1 MPLCVLMV
9 QRSMAAYSPSGS
21 ALCGTPKYAAMR
33 GAVCLWSRYSI
44 CGSMSGGS
52 LAMPAFR
59 GAEMSIKRAMA
70 AWCHRPVDVAS
81 PSPQSAAHNRSGA
94 AGMAIKPVDPFDC
107 IVFGATGDLTLRKL
121 LPALYNRLRDGQIP
135 PDARIIGAARSE
147 LDDAEFRKRTLDAL
161 TRHVAKPDMD
171 MAVAERFTE
180 LVHYA
185 QGDAG
190 KPGGLANLAALLG
203 EQPDRIRVFY
213 LATSPS
219 LYGPICENLKA
230 VGLVTEHSRVV
241 LEKPIGHDLA
251 SAREINNVVGAV
263 FTEAQ
268 TFRID
273 HYLGKETVQNLLALR
288 FANVVF
294 ERLWNA
300 DVIDHVQITV
310 GETVGVEGRGD
321 YYDTSGALRDMV
333 QNHLMQLLCLL
344 AMEPPTSLEADSVR
358 DEKLKVLRSLKPI
371 APHEVGQVTV
381 RGQYSQG
388 AVDGQAVPGYLTDLG
403 PGRTSR
409 TETFVALKAE
419 IQNWRWNGVP
429 FYLRSGKRLPLK
441 VSEIVVQF
449 RAAPFNVFTQAA
461 ALSPNKLIIRLQPQE
476 GMKLELMT
484 KNPEPGGLHLSP
496 TQLDISFE
504 QAFATRY
511 PDAYE
516 RLLMDSVRGNPT
528 LFMRRD
534 EVEAAWS
541 WVEPI
546 IEAWDDSRE
555 PPRLYPAG
563 SWGPTSAIAL
573 IERDGRTWYEEIG

>member
-1 MPLCVLMV
+1 MAV
-9 QRSMAAYSPSGS
+9 Q
-21 ALCGTPKYAAMR
+21 
-33 GAVCLWSRYSI
+33 
-44 CGSMSGGS
+44 
-52 LAMPAFR
+52 
-59 GAEMSIKRAMA
+59 
-70 AWCHRPVDVAS
+70 
-81 PSPQSAAHNRSGA
+81 
-94 AGMAIKPVDPFDC
+94 PVDPFDC

-121 LPALYNRLRDGQIP
+121 LPALYYRFRDGQIP
-135 PDARIIGAARSE
+135 DTARIIGAARSE
-147 LDDAEFRKRTLDAL
+147 YDDASFGARAREAIG
-161 TRHVAKPDMD
+161 RHVAKPDVD
-171 MAVAERFTE
+171 ETLAGRFAG
-180 LVHYA
+180 LVRYA
-185 QGDAG
+185 RGDAA
-190 KPGGLANLAALLG
+190 KQGGLSALAALLEG
-203 EQPDRIRVFY
+203 EPDRIRVFY
-213 LATSPS
+213 LATSPD
-219 LYGPICENLKA
+219 LYGPICKNLQA
-230 VGLVTEHSRVV
+230 CGLVTQNSRVV

-251 SAREINNVVGAV
+251 SAREINDVVGEV
-263 FTEAQ
+263 FSEAQ

-321 YYDTSGALRDMV
+321 YYDHSGALRDMV

-344 AMEPPTSLEADSVR
+344 AMEPPISLGADAVR

-371 APHEVGQVTV
+371 APHEVGHVTV

-388 AVDGQAVPGYLTDLG
+388 AVDGKAVPGYLADLG
-403 PGRTSR
+403 EGRTSR
-409 TETFVALKAE
+409 TETFVAVKAE
-419 IQNWRWNGVP
+419 IQNWRWHNVP
-429 FYLRSGKRLPLK
+429 FYLRSGKRLPQK

-449 RAAPFNVFTQAA
+449 RDAPFNVFSREASNLA
-461 ALSPNKLIIRLQPQE
+461 PNKLIIRLQPEE

-484 KNPEPGGLHLSP
+484 KNPEAGGLHLSP

-504 QAFATRY
+504 KAFATRY

-534 EVEAAWS
+534 EVEEAWN

-546 IEAWDDSRE
+546 IEAWNDSRE

-573 IERDGRTWYEEIG
+573 IERDGRTWYEEIV